1 MNRKPR
7 SNTVLVLA
15 AAAAAALVTTAGIQQ
30 ARADNPGEIE
40 LKGPVGQLS
49 GTCPNLEFKIGQ
61 QSVSTQPGTKF
72 DEGACADV
80 HNDRRVEVEGLV
92 QKDGKLTA
100 RKIELKKK

>member
-1 MNRKPR
+1 MNRQAR
-7 SNTVLVLA
+7 SNTLFAL
-15 AAAAAALVTTAGIQQ
+15 AAAAAALVTVAAVQP
-30 ARADNPGEIE
+30 AYADNPGEIE
-40 LKGPVGQLS
+40 MKGPVGQLS

-61 QSVSTQPGTKF
+61 QSVSTQAGTKF

-100 RKIELKKK
+100 QKIELKKK